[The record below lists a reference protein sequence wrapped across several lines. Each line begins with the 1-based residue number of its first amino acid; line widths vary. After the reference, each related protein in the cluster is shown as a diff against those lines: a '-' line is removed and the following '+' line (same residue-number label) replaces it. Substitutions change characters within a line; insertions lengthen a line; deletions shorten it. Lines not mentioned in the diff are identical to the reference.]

1 VQARALRAERHERA
15 GLSERVPAQDLGERL
30 GFFEGG
36 TFKMRLKSRQ
46 WLEDSE
52 GNIIMGEGRQRIFEL
67 IEQTGS
73 INQTAKLMKMSY
85 RGVWGKIRATEEH
98 LNKRIVATERRHGSH
113 LTDDGKRLLMDYSR
127 LKKECEKAD
136 EEIFTAIFTGK

>member
-1 VQARALRAERHERA
+1 MGKV
-15 GLSERVPAQDLGERL
+15 
-30 GFFEGG
+30 
-36 TFKMRLKSRQ
+36 RLKSRQ

-73 INQTAKLMKMSY
+73 INQTAKLMRMSY

-98 LNKRIVATERRHGSH
+98 LNKKIVATERRHGSR
-113 LTDDGKRLLMDYSR
+113 LTDDGKKLLMDYSR
-127 LKKECEKAD
+127 LKRECEKAD
-136 EEIFTAIFTGK
+136 EEIFMAIFTGR

>member
-1 VQARALRAERHERA
+1 M
-15 GLSERVPAQDLGERL
+15 GEV
-30 GFFEGG
+30 
-36 TFKMRLKSRQ
+36 RLKSRQ

-73 INQTAKLMKMSY
+73 INQTAKLMRMSY

-98 LNKRIVATERRHGSH
+98 LNRKIVATERRHGSR
-113 LTDDGKRLLMDYSR
+113 LTDDGEKLLMDYSR
-127 LKKECEKAD
+127 LKRECQKAD
-136 EEIFTAIFTGK
+136 EEIFTAIFTGR